1 MATTPESVDRVDSSS
16 AGQTTAK
23 TEFSAWNPGI
33 ESEIP
38 PPFRQLETIYNPE
51 NVFSRL
57 AEINQL
63 AQETGLNPEE
73 LVAFRPHRL
82 VLHELIVRVT
92 ADIVVREGENEEDL
106 GIHFRTIANQIFSQY
121 IIPGLMQIEHGFD
134 TMRTRIEDLTMAEL
148 TEALRPT
155 TANGEPP
162 RSVIDRLF
170 RRRPKTPPK
179 PTLTRQEREFE
190 LINSFKQRGLASDDE
205 LAAAVFRSL
214 YRILGAVATTRGFLG
229 NDPDYLCEICVRH
242 ACNYLGS
249 REIGRQVGKLVDRA
263 IEAEGYDRI
272 ADAEVPVLISL
283 KGASASGKSSLRPM
297 LREMMAD
304 LGIEEHGYG
313 TISPDIWRRMLIDY
327 EALGESHK
335 YAGRF
340 SSHEVNIIDTK
351 LDHYIRAKADKRK
364 SIPHLMVDRFR
375 FDSFASEKI
384 TRVLHNTYVRYIDTM
399 YMYFIVTPPEAT
411 VERGWERGLARGR
424 YKAVEDFLG
433 HCVEAYAGMPKL
445 LFKWISNASP
455 TYFFEFLD
463 NSVPKGT
470 YPDLIARGTQGQMQI
485 YQLHSLIDIERYQRI
500 NLLATRPEAVA
511 APQEQLTVAN
521 NLGFL
526 RQCINRFGNI
536 EFIDRA
542 SDRRYLAIHH
552 GSFEIVDAALFREQL
567 ADVTLREVI
576 QELAPDLLENSKTG
590 SDSRQTER
598 ITP

>member
-1 MATTPESVDRVDSSS
+1 MSDQP
-16 AGQTTAK
+16 
-23 TEFSAWNPGI
+23 FSAWNPGI

-38 PPFRQLETIYNPE
+38 TALRELETIYDPA
-51 NVFSRL
+51 NVFTRL
-57 AEINQL
+57 DEVNQL

-106 GIHFRTIANQIFSQY
+106 GIHFRDIANQTFSQY

-134 TMRTRIEDLTMAEL
+134 TMRTRIEDLVSTEL
-148 TEALRPT
+148 EQALQSRIA
-155 TANGEPP
+155 TATAKPSGWK
-162 RSVIDRLF
+162 SWF
-170 RRRPKTPPK
+170 KARPKPSAK
-179 PTLTRQEREFE
+179 PVLTRQEREFE
-190 LINSFKQRGLASDDE
+190 LINSFKQRGLASADE
-205 LAAAVFRSL
+205 LSAAVFRSL
-214 YRILGAVATTRGFLG
+214 YRILGAIATTRGFIG
-229 NDPDYLCEICVRH
+229 NDPDYLRDICVRH
-242 ACNYLGS
+242 ACNYLGT
-249 REIGRQVGKLVDRA
+249 REIGRQVGGLVNRA

-272 ADAEVPVLISL
+272 ADADTPILISL

-297 LREMMAD
+297 LSEMMAE

-327 EALGESHK
+327 EALGEHHK

-340 SSHEVNIIDTK
+340 TSHEVNIIDNK
-351 LDHYIRAKADKRK
+351 LDHYIRAKADKRN

-384 TRVLHNTYVRYIDTM
+384 TRVLHRTYVRYIDTM

-433 HCVEAYAGMPKL
+433 HCIEAYAGMPKL
-445 LFKWISNASP
+445 LFKWTSNKTP

-463 NSVPKGT
+463 NSVAKGN
-470 YPDLIARGTQGQMQI
+470 YPELIARGTQGKMQI

-500 NLLATRPEAVA
+500 NVLATCPQQVA
-511 APQEQLTVAN
+511 APPEQLRVAN

-526 RQCINRFGNI
+526 QQCITRFALI
-536 EFIDRA
+536 EFIDK
-542 SDRRYLAIHH
+542 STEQCYLDIRR
-552 GSFEIVDAALFREQL
+552 GSFAVRDAALFQQNL
-567 ADVTLREVI
+567 ADAQLREVV
-576 QELAPDLLENSKTG
+576 ELLAPDLLHA
-590 SDSRQTER
+590 
-598 ITP
+598 